1 MKGFTL
7 IEILLTGAI
16 IVMLVSFTL
25 PIGLDFYKNQ
35 QLETQSQEI
44 VQALR
49 RAQLKAMSVESDSS
63 FGIYLA
69 NDNYVLFKGSSYFFS
84 RDAQYD
90 EIFGLPSI
98 INVSGLSEIV
108 FSKLEGIPSVAGDI
122 ILGTDN
128 NQRVININEIGRVN
142 LQ

>member
-35 QLETQSQEI
+35 QFETQSQEI

-90 EIFGLPSI
+90 E
-98 INVSGLSEIV
+98 
-108 FSKLEGIPSVAGDI
+108 KK
-122 ILGTDN
+122 
-128 NQRVININEIGRVN
+128 
-142 LQ
+142 